1 MTAAANTLPPI
12 TFGEGC
18 DTDTLAYILSKIQGL
33 VFDAHVRDGKGTLVF
48 TVVPTGVVI
57 PGAGGKPALLEVR
70 LMDPESGGP
79 GDQYFT
85 LNLHNIE
92 SLEVQ

>member
-33 VFDAHVRDGKGTLVF
+33 VFDAHVRDGKGTLGLHRRAHRGCH
-48 TVVPTGVVI
+48 PRRWRQ
-57 PGAGGKPALLEVR
+57 AGSA
-70 LMDPESGGP
+70 
-79 GDQYFT
+79 
-85 LNLHNIE
+85 
-92 SLEVQ
+92 